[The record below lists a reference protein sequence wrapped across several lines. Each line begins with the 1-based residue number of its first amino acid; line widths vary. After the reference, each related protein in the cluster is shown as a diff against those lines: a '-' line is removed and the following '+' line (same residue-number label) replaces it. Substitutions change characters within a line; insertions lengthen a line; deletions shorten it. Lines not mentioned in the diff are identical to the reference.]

1 MIADEMTEDPRKSSQ
16 DLLAAAAKGDD
27 QAVQMLLARHMPHLR
42 AFVRLRCGAEL
53 RAKESASD
61 LVQSVC
67 RDVLQNMGGFKWE
80 GEAAFRA
87 WLCTAAARKV
97 ADRAA
102 YWTTGRR
109 DVAKEAS
116 GGDEALLMIYRQS
129 ASPSQVA
136 QGKEALERIEGAFDQ
151 LPDDYREAILL
162 SRILGLPRE
171 EVAKRMG
178 KTEDSVRH
186 LLFRGLAQLAR
197 LVEEKRD

>member
-1 MIADEMTEDPRKSSQ
+1 VNPEDDAKLSTEN
-16 DLLAAAAKGDD
+16 LLAAAQKGDE
-27 QAVQMLLARHMPHLR
+27 QAVQSLLHRHLPQLR
-42 AFVRLRCGAEL
+42 AFIRLRCGAEL

-67 RDVLQNMGGFKWE
+67 RDVIQNMGGFQWE

-102 YWTTGRR
+102 YWNTARR
-109 DVAKEAS
+109 DVAKEAT
-116 GGDEALLMIYRQS
+116 GGDEALLMVYRQS
-129 ASPSQVA
+129 ASPSEVV
-136 QGKEALERIEGAFDQ
+136 QGREALERIEGAFDK
-151 LPDDYREAILL
+151 LPEDYREAIVL

-197 LVEEKRD
+197 LVEEKKSGG

>member
-1 MIADEMTEDPRKSSQ
+1 MSPPDDAQPSSEA
-16 DLLAAAAKGDD
+16 LLAAAAQGDEH
-27 QAVQMLLARHMPHLR
+27 AVQSLLHQHLPHLR
-42 AFVRLRCGAEL
+42 AFIRLRCGAEL

-67 RDVLQNMGGFKWE
+67 RDVIQNMGGFQWE

-102 YWTTGRR
+102 FWTTGRR
-109 DVAKEAS
+109 DVAKEAT
-116 GGDEALLMIYRQS
+116 GGDEALLSVYRQS

-136 QGKEALERIEGAFDQ
+136 QGKEALERIEGAFDK
-151 LPDDYREAILL
+151 LPEEYREAIVL

-197 LVEEKRD
+197 LVEEKKSGD